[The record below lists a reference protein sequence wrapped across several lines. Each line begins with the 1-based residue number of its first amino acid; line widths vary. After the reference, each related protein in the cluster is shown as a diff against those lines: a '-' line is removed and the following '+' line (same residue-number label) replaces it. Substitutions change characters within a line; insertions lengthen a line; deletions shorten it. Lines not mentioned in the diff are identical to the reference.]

1 MQTLPAQLHLALYLA
16 APTLIPTFFS
26 VKFIFISKILNSQ
39 SSKSR
44 KWLPLLSPLITL
56 RWRKHALKAK
66 GSSPNERI
74 PHRTTLILMGL
85 LQSILPYFTNCPESV
100 SQSMLAVFSPYSSTW
115 WMSFTQLSTVV
126 LCLFLQTARPL
137 VTKRCFQ
144 TVCCLTAIQ
153 GLFWVVR
160 PREDVSLME
169 HGVVSQLCVLV
180 GLKYTLLLKRIIG
193 CLEAKVCP
201 LYR

>member
-1 MQTLPAQLHLALYLA
+1 MATFVVSLDNSKMKKTCIESNRQFPQRTDPTSDNTNTNGIPPKYFALFYKLSWECLTKYA
-16 APTLIPTFFS
+16 SCF
-26 VKFIFISKILNSQ
+26 Q
-39 SSKSR
+39 
-44 KWLPLLSPLITL
+44 PLY
-56 RWRKHALKAK
+56 W
-66 GSSPNERI
+66 
-74 PHRTTLILMGL
+74 
-85 LQSILPYFTNCPESV
+85 
-100 SQSMLAVFSPYSSTW
+100 STW

-153 GLFWVVR
+153 VLFWVVR

-169 HGVVSQLCVLV
+169 HGVVSQLCVPV
-180 GLKYTLLLKRIIG
+180 GLKYTLLLKRIIS